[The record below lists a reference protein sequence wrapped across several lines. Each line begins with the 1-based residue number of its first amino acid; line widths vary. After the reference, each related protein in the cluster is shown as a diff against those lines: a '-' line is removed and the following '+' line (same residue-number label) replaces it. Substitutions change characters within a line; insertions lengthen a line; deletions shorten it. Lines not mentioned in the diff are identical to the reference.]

1 MDESILRHIEEVRAW
16 LDENVQVFTE
26 PQSVTLSDFVVD
38 WNEFSGDFRV
48 FLDSAELPD
57 KLRFGLNASG
67 KTDFYLPMFHSPLG
81 APASYAAIE
90 LTPRTL
96 EAIKQGLHKTIPHV
110 MATGINKETG
120 LEVEAHTPPQLR
132 LSAETLKGA
141 MGKIVN
147 DYSVT
152 VSLEGDH

>member
-1 MDESILRHIEEVRAW
+1 MEESILRHIEEVRAW

-38 WNEFSGDFRV
+38 WNEFIGDFRV
-48 FLDSAELPD
+48 FLDSVELPA

-90 LTPRTL
+90 LTPKTL

-110 MATGINKETG
+110 LGSGINKETG
-120 LEVEAHTPPQLR
+120 LKVEAQTPPQLR
-132 LSAETLKGA
+132 LSAETLKSA
-141 MGKIVN
+141 MVRIVEN
-147 DYSVT
+147 YTVT
-152 VSLEGDH
+152 IPLVSE

>member
-1 MDESILRHIEEVRAW
+1 MEESILRHIEEVRAW

-48 FLDSAELPD
+48 SLDSSELPD
-57 KLRFGLNASG
+57 KLHFGLNASG

-90 LTPRTL
+90 LTPKTL
-96 EAIKQGLHKTIPHV
+96 EAIRQGLHSTIPHV
-110 MATGINKETG
+110 MGVGTTSETG
-120 LEVEAHTPPQLR
+120 LKIEAHTSPQLR
-132 LSAETLKGA
+132 LSGETLKGA
-141 MGKIVN
+141 MVRLIE
-147 DYSVT
+147 DYTVT
-152 VSLEGDH
+152 MPLVSE